1 MNKGLFSIE
10 ALAAFMV
17 LLLILISVPINEKPS
32 HEIII
37 AKHKLSD
44 FLIVSAI
51 NDSGMEELSRDA
63 ELFFGKGKFG
73 IGFKG
78 EKTGVFEGKIVVSE
92 IKTISRNSLR
102 VFVLIE
108 NTSTIKENFS

>member
-10 ALAAFMV
+10 ALAAFTV
-17 LLLILISVPINEKPS
+17 LLLILISIPINEKPS
-32 HEIII
+32 YETII

-51 NDSGMEELSRDA
+51 TNSGMEELIRDA
-63 ELFFGKGKFG
+63 ELFFGKEKFG
-73 IGFKG
+73 IEFNK
-78 EKTGVFEGKIVVSE
+78 EKTGVFEGKIVVGE
-92 IKTISRNSLR
+92 IKTIPGNSLK

-108 NTSTIKENFS
+108 NTNIIKENFS